1 MPLPPKPTL
10 PAATAPRPLAE
21 MPAITPAA
29 PTRLPERAGQVCV
42 QHAQHGQRV
51 RRQRGVAEAAP
62 GLLGAGAQQVEVVA
76 RLAGLGA
83 AVEGLE
89 GRGRRRR
96 RGRMGR
102 GAGLLGRR
110 ADGHAGGRGRVVVG
124 VAAADVVVSSAV
136 PWAGSASRSGGGWTP
151 GKRFLGV
158 GGGKDVGR
166 GFDGERSKFL
176 SIGIDAVAVVG
187 VVLVLHSRQHLDQ
200 VRWMYV
206 LQSSAGKEISRPFG
220 GEEVRSQFS
229 DEVEAW

>member
-1 MPLPPKPTL
+1 M
-10 PAATAPRPLAE
+10 R
-21 MPAITPAA
+21 
-29 PTRLPERAGQVCV
+29 V

-89 GRGRRRR
+89 GRGRRLREGRVEAVAGGVERDEVGSGGGGRR
-96 RGRMGR
+96 RRWRGRMGR

-158 GGGKDVGR
+158 GGGKYVGR

-176 SIGIDAVAVVG
+176 SIGVDAVAVVG

-200 VRWMYV
+200 VRWIYV
-206 LQSSAGKEISRPFG
+206 LQPFAGEEISRPFG

-229 DEVEAW
+229 DEGEAW

>member
-1 MPLPPKPTL
+1 M
-10 PAATAPRPLAE
+10 R
-21 MPAITPAA
+21 
-29 PTRLPERAGQVCV
+29 V

-89 GRGRRRR
+89 GRGRRLRDEVGSGGGGRR
-96 RGRMGR
+96 RRWRGRMGR

-136 PWAGSASRSGGGWTP
+136 PWAGSASRSGGGWAP

-158 GGGKDVGR
+158 GGGKYVGR

-176 SIGIDAVAVVG
+176 SIGVDAVAVVG

-200 VRWMYV
+200 VRWIYV
-206 LQSSAGKEISRPFG
+206 LQPFAGEEISRPFG

-229 DEVEAW
+229 DEGEAW